1 MQIMVTSDNCN
12 IMMTDLSNSSL
23 SEDEDQ
29 IFVNFCNFT
38 KVQIVEGMGHVVM
51 TEGRQIL

>member
-51 TEGRQIL
+51 TEGRQIF